1 MGKKADKYYDTLCN
15 NHNLVKHNL
24 QQLKKII
31 LSNKENIDREAT
43 RMLINETL
51 DVVRYCKTQG
61 QRMENRMGKYR
72 RAIED
77 LGFIRQGGREK

>member
-51 DVVRYCKTQG
+51 DIVRYCKTQG
-61 QRMENRMGKYR
+61 QRMENRMSKYR